1 MPSKRVRH
9 RPRRAHGLGL
19 AATLCAA
26 LAGHAPRTGAQG
38 PATPSGCEASPES
51 AAQTA
56 VVRVAV
62 MLGLRGRSTVLV
74 EGSRCERLYVG
85 RRRVNLVTA
94 PRRATR
100 APVVGH
106 ATATPCP
113 TGIDGPCFAVEVRG
127 ATAGCTDGY
136 LAYRLLGH
144 WVARFLQRRCGD

>member
-1 MPSKRVRH
+1 M
-9 RPRRAHGLGL
+9 LGL

-26 LAGHAPRTGAQG
+26 LAGCAPRAGAQG
-38 PATPSGCEASPES
+38 PATPSGCEATAES

-62 MLGLRGRSTVLV
+62 LRGLRGHATVLV

-94 PRRATR
+94 PRRSTR
-100 APVVGH
+100 APVVGR
-106 ATATPCP
+106 AVPTQCLTGLDTPCF
-113 TGIDGPCFAVEVRG
+113 TVEVRG
-127 ATAGCTDGY
+127 ATAGCADTY

-144 WVARFLQRRCGD
+144 WVARFLEQRCGA

>member
-1 MPSKRVRH
+1 MRVR
-9 RPRRAHGLGL
+9 PRLPSVRATWL
-19 AATLCAA
+19 AATLC
-26 LAGHAPRTGAQG
+26 LASMVCAPHAVAQG
-38 PATPSGCEASPES
+38 PATPDGCEATPES

-100 APVVGH
+100 APVVGR
-106 ATATPCP
+106 ATATQCLP
-113 TGIDGPCFAVEVRG
+113 GLAAPCFTVEVRG
-127 ATAGCTDGY
+127 ATAGCTDAY

-144 WVARFLQRRCGD
+144 WVARFLERRCGA